1 MVVGRIIGGD
11 FVGGKMTVNH
21 TEYQR
26 SLRHEQVKVRMR
38 MLFCDFSVTMKN
50 IVFDISQGRSQPID
64 LKARAY
70 KFMG

>member
-1 MVVGRIIGGD
+1 MVSGRIIGGD

-21 TEYQR
+21 TEYQC
-26 SLRHEQVKVRMR
+26 SLRHEQVKVRIR

-50 IVFDISQGRSQPID
+50 IVFDISQGRSQPTD
-64 LKARAY
+64 LKARTY